1 MPGRVDI
8 VAICC
13 SGKDVRTAPHVGLCR
28 IYQRINGFDFHLRSF
43 DARIGIAG
51 VKRMRTIALAFVVVF
66 VSASGAFAHVEPH
79 GEQAVWTFDP
89 WVITP
94 LLTFGLLYAFG
105 GLLLWLRTRTT
116 RHARGWHALAFVGG
130 WLTLVGA
137 LVSPL
142 HWLGERLFSF
152 HMIEHEILMAVS
164 APLLVL
170 ARPVG
175 ALLLSLPRRIRV
187 AVVRLLRRPSIN
199 LMWQWLSA
207 GRNATLIH
215 GIAIWAWHAPVLFD
229 SAVTNVTMHRLQHLS
244 FLLTAVIFWWSV
256 LRRSNPGLAAWHLF
270 IKMLHS
276 SVLGAFMALVPRFPS
291 APQTGTPAAW
301 GLTPLARQRPD
312 GPMLLLRAATH
323 YAGAALVLTAFWIR
337 YASETGRRS
346 DAVRAL

>member
-1 MPGRVDI
+1 MPGRLDI

-13 SGKDVRTAPHVGLCR
+13 SGKRVRTAPDVGLCR
-28 IYQRINGFDFHLRSF
+28 IYQRTDGFGFHLCSF

-51 VKRMRTIALAFVVVF
+51 VKRMRTIVLAFVIVF
-66 VSASGAFAHVEPH
+66 VSASGAFAHVEPD

-89 WVITP
+89 WIITP
-94 LLTFGLLYAFG
+94 LLTVGVLYAFG
-105 GLLLWLRTRTT
+105 GFFLWLRTTTT
-116 RHARGWHALAFVGG
+116 RHLRRWHALAFVGG

-170 ARPVG
+170 ARPIG
-175 ALLLSLPRRIRV
+175 TLLWSLPRRIRV
-187 AVVRLLRRPSIN
+187 AVGRLLSRPTIN
-199 LMWQWLSA
+199 FVWQWLSA

-229 SAVTNVTMHRLQHLS
+229 SAVTNITTHRLQHLS

-256 LRRSNPGLAAWHLF
+256 LRRSNAGLAAWHLF
-270 IKMLHS
+270 ITMLHT
-276 SVLGAFMALVPRFPS
+276 SVLGALMALAPRLLY
-291 APQTGTPAAW
+291 APQTGTAAAW
-301 GLTPLARQRPD
+301 GLTPLEDQQLAGIIMWIPA
-312 GPMLLLRAATH
+312 GTV
-323 YAGAALVLTAFWIR
+323 YAGAALFLTTLWIR
-337 YASETGRRS
+337 QASETGRRS